1 MRLSLLDHEEQQ
13 RKEAAEKKSDAAAAA
28 EAQSEDPPQ
37 IEFSAGP
44 GPSTAQARSRTESQL
59 PGSSSSSPS
68 TSVSATSSQPFV
80 EPNPTDSAPVNSEA
94 FNSQASRASCTN
106 MSTGSAACHPFEP
119 GSLSGTSSTANV
131 ILGIE
136 NSTALSTINGLSN
149 GDQTPSNSKPITP
162 SSEDVTFN
170 GPSRVHISVPN
181 SSSSISLSVPAD
193 SPTYDH
199 LPSSPDSPSASESLL
214 GSNAQMYPKTIQ
226 PVENGQEPL
235 R

>member
-1 MRLSLLDHEEQQ
+1 MVMEAMRLSLLDHEEQQ
-13 RKEAAEKKSDAAAAA
+13 RKEAAEKKKS
-28 EAQSEDPPQ
+28 EAEDPPE
-37 IEFSAGP
+37 IESLAGP
-44 GPSTAQARSRTESQL
+44 GPSTAQARSRTDSQL

-94 FNSQASRASCTN
+94 FNGQASRASCTN
-106 MSTGSAACHPFEP
+106 MSTGSTACHPFEP
-119 GSLSGTSSTANV
+119 SSLSGTSSTANA

-136 NSTALSTINGLSN
+136 NSNALSIINGLSN
-149 GDQTPSNSKPITP
+149 GDQTPSKSKPITP
-162 SSEDVTFN
+162 PSEDGTFN

-214 GSNAQMYPKTIQ
+214 GSNAQMYPKTIR
-226 PVENGQEPL
+226 PAENGQEPL